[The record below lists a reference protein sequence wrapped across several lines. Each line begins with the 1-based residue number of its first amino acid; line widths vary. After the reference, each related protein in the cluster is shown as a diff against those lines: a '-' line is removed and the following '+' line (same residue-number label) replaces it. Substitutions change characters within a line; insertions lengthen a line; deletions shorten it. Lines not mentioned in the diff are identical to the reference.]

1 MIGCFGL
8 FDGVVESWC
17 CSSCD
22 NVSSQSVEFNPHDP
36 PYLFIF
42 ETLLGLLLGPCESSV
57 VIMGFR
63 SCPFLR
69 FFPPLPLAALFAAVA
84 TCLALFIAAFF
95 MSFPFMIQRG
105 CRCGVEEG
113 DRNHKDL

>member
-8 FDGVVESWC
+8 FDGVAESLC

-22 NVSSQSVEFNPHDP
+22 DVRSKLVEFDP

-105 CRCGVEEG
+105 CRCRVEHEY
-113 DRNHKDL
+113 L

>member
-8 FDGVVESWC
+8 SDGVAESWC
-17 CSSCD
+17 CSSWD
-22 NVSSQSVEFNPHDP
+22 HISSEPSPHDS

-95 MSFPFMIQRG
+95 MSFPFMIRQG
-105 CRCGVEEG
+105 CRWRVQ
-113 DRNHKDL
+113 DREYL